1 MKTQSWSRS
10 ILVPSTTWSYLTLRS
25 TLQYAQDRITTM
37 VIADLI
43 KITFRGC
50 GQMGRWSQL
59 DTNRF
64 PEVGKQADMVLQN
77 SCRGSVTLHLSHGS
91 LCVPEKRYFQ
101 PPPRVEWYFTPLLH
115 YAGSKHAKIE
125 CFVNPFL
132 QITLEKLL
140 KVRVITQ
147 MPQELN
153 FSMQTTSVPSQRG
166 GVAESLTY
174 TSVDSL

>member
-1 MKTQSWSRS
+1 
-10 ILVPSTTWSYLTLRS
+10 
-25 TLQYAQDRITTM
+25 
-37 VIADLI
+37 
-43 KITFRGC
+43 
-50 GQMGRWSQL
+50 
-59 DTNRF
+59 
-64 PEVGKQADMVLQN
+64 
-77 SCRGSVTLHLSHGS
+77 
-91 LCVPEKRYFQ
+91 
-101 PPPRVEWYFTPLLH
+101 LH

-132 QITLEKLL
+132 QITVEKLL